1 MNDDNKYKKFFYNN
15 ENLENVYNIL
25 KGDEKQLKKETVK
38 KLIQD
43 FEGVEYDELKDDNNK
58 NSSSASNNEENSTAN
73 NNLNSETNSEEKAN
87 NSEYI
92 TFEEFC
98 SIFQKIYE
106 NSQNPE
112 KIFLEGYCYMDK
124 DKKSYLDIEDL
135 KRVNKLLNQ
144 HFTDDELEG
153 LLELAGKSDGKITF
167 ENFTDFL
174 NSEN

>member
-1 MNDDNKYKKFFYNN
+1 MNDEKYKKFFYNN

-43 FEGVEYDELKDDNNK
+43 FEGVEYDELKDENSNNK
-58 NSSSASNNEENSTAN
+58 NSSSVSNNEENSTN
-73 NNLNSETNSEEKAN
+73 NNINSETNSEDKPT

-112 KIFLEGYCYMDK
+112 KIFLEGYGYIDK